1 MNAGSCFFAEIRRTV
16 SSVKPAGTVSSPMS
30 VTNPHLYSRAA
41 RDSIVSIWLLMELCI
56 SNFNESVLMS
66 QDCAKMGSMADN
78 RQRWPENAP
87 GKYFVDESCIASDFC
102 VAVAPANFRMDESGH
117 AY

>member
-1 MNAGSCFFAEIRRTV
+1 
-16 SSVKPAGTVSSPMS
+16 
-30 VTNPHLYSRAA
+30 
-41 RDSIVSIWLLMELCI
+41 
-56 SNFNESVLMS
+56 
-66 QDCAKMGSMADN
+66 MGSMADN

-117 AY
+117 AYVFRQPATPEEEKQCREALAGCPVCAIGDNGDTA